1 MLHCTR
7 GRIPARC
14 AYDSIVAKTAPVA
27 GVDAGAPGNGRGSG
41 RRWRD
46 VVIPKTALGTVT
58 FLFAASIGAAFSGAI
73 LFAYYQSRL
82 QRLEDQVDAFNT
94 EKEEALDDARSE
106 IRAERDDARSQI
118 RAELEPLQE
127 LQASEETLGDLLDKV
142 GPSVWF
148 VVTRDPDG
156 QPLVGSAFVATADA
170 EQSYLL
176 TSLNV
181 VRASTARP
189 GPDLRVRKGDE
200 ELPATLWTWDEGRDI
215 ALLVVRKGN
224 QPRIPWAPEDPALGL
239 GQRVFAVAGVGG
251 DGASVTQGFVADVS
265 ASGIQHDAG
274 VSGAFDGAPL
284 VNSNGEVVGI
294 ASSAYAPLGF
304 RSEDVTY
311 APQIRMACEHVL
323 ECPGGDVGGAPSSR
337 R

>member
-1 MLHCTR
+1 MAN
-7 GRIPARC
+7 PE
-14 AYDSIVAKTAPVA
+14 K
-27 GVDAGAPGNGRGSG
+27 

-46 VVIPKTALGTVT
+46 VLMPKTALTTVM

-73 LFAYYQSRL
+73 LFAFYQWRL
-82 QRLEDQVDAFNT
+82 QQLEDKVDRFTGASQ
-94 EKEEALDDARSE
+94 EALEEAIDE
-106 IRAERDDARSQI
+106 IEAERDDARSQI

-127 LQASEETLGDLLDKV
+127 LQASEETLQDLLEQA

-156 QPLVGSAFVATADA
+156 QPLVGSAFVVAADA

-181 VRASTARP
+181 VRASTTRP
-189 GPDLRVRKGDE
+189 GPDLKVRKGDE
-200 ELPATLWTWDEGRDI
+200 ELNATLWTWDEGRDL
-215 ALLVVRKGN
+215 ALLVVRKPN
-224 QPRIPWAPEDPALGL
+224 QPRLGWAGESPPLGL
-239 GQRVFAVAGVGG
+239 GQRVFAVAGIGG
-251 DGASVTQGFVADVS
+251 EDAAITQGFVVDVS

-274 VSGAFDGAPL
+274 ISGAFEGGPLLNSDGK
-284 VNSNGEVVGI
+284 VVGV
-294 ASSAYAPLGF
+294 ATSAYAPLGF

-311 APQIRMACEHVL
+311 GPRIRAACENVL
-323 ECPGGDVGGAPSSR
+323 QCPGGGIEAPGSR